1 MARFKE
7 DVLRPDRL
15 IRWLVIAVAIGAARA
30 RADERPN
37 IVFLLADDF
46 RWDAVGALGNPV
58 IHTPNL
64 DRLVRSGVTFP
75 NAFVTTSICS
85 ISRASIL
92 TGQYESRHG
101 IKDFQTRL
109 SPAALAA
116 TFPALLRRAGYH
128 AGFIGKWGV
137 GAAPL
142 PEDQFDYWRG
152 FPGQGNYFSP
162 GSPVHLTDRMGDQA
176 IEFLSTSPPDRPFL
190 LALSFKAPHEEDG
203 KTERPFPPAARF
215 ETLYADLAIAPLPG
229 AAERFERLPDF
240 LKVSEA
246 RARWRRCFGDPE
258 LYARTVK
265 DYYRLITG
273 LDEVVGRI
281 RTQLDRQKVADRTVI
296 VFTSDNGFALGDRGL
311 QGKWF
316 PYEES
321 IRVPLILSDP
331 RLPPSRQG
339 TSAKGMVLNID
350 LAPTILELA
359 ALPVPPALQG
369 ESLLPWT
376 RGEVAAWR
384 TDWFYEHHF
393 VHPGLP
399 QSEAVRGE
407 RWKYIRYLDRA
418 PVVEQLFDLER
429 DPFEA
434 TDLAAHPSHQTRLN
448 DLRQRWDHLRALA
461 R

>member
-1 MARFKE
+1 MR
-7 DVLRPDRL
+7 RYRL
-15 IRWLVIAVAIGAARA
+15 TRWLIIALAFAAASA

-46 RWDAVGALGNPV
+46 RWDAVGSLGNPV
-58 IHTPNL
+58 IQTPSL

-101 IKDFQTRL
+101 IRDFQTRL
-109 SPAALAA
+109 SPAALAE
-116 TFPALLRRAGYH
+116 TFPALSRAAGYH

-176 IEFLSTSPPDRPFL
+176 IEFLSTSPPNRPFL

-203 KTERPFPPAARF
+203 KTERPFPPATRF
-215 ETLYADLAIAPLPG
+215 ETLYADLDIAPLSG
-229 AAERFERLPDF
+229 SAARFERLPDF

-258 LYARTVK
+258 LHARTVK

-281 RTQLDRQKVADRTVI
+281 VTQLERQGVADRTVI
-296 VFTSDNGFALGDRGL
+296 LFTSDNGFALGDRGL

-321 IRVPLILSDP
+321 IRVPLVLFDP
-331 RLPPSRQG
+331 RLPPSRRG
-339 TSAKGMVLNID
+339 AAAKGVALNID
-350 LAPTILELA
+350 LAPTVLELVG
-359 ALPVPPALQG
+359 LPVPPAMQG
-369 ESLLPWT
+369 QSLIPWT
-376 RGEVAAWR
+376 RGEVADWR

-393 VHPGLP
+393 RHPGLP

-407 RWKYIRYLDRA
+407 RWKYIRYLDRE
-418 PVVEQLFDLER
+418 PVLEQLFDLER
-429 DPFEA
+429 DPLEE
-434 TDLAAHPSHQTRLN
+434 TDLAPDSAHQPRLS
-448 DLRQRWDHLRALA
+448 DLRRRWELLRVRAH
-461 R
+461 